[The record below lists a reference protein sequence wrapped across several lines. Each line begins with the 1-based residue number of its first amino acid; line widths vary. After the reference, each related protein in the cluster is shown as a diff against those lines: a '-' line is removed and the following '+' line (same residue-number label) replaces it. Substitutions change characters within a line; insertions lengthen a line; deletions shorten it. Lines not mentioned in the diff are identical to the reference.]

1 MIDNYIVSAESKWG
15 VQSGITVLLPH
26 GMDG

>member
-1 MIDNYIVSAESKWG
+1 MIDNYISSGESKWG
-15 VQSGITVLLPH
+15 VQTGLCILLPH

>member
-1 MIDNYIVSAESKWG
+1 MIDNYIISAESKWG
-15 VQSGITVLLPH
+15 VASGITLLLPH